1 MPAQREEVRDQFS
14 EVPKVQS
21 AMAALAGRPQ
31 LCVPCLVS
39 SAWAVNAKKLNK
51 EIKQQEEN
59 KNQKTVAFGIP
70 ASSPDPP
77 GPAEAA
83 DEAQQFVF
91 PLSPFCTLQWLRRG
105 AAQQYRPSPGRAAP
119 RAGVVPG
126 STVPD

>member
-59 KNQKTVAFGIP
+59 KNQKNRCF
-70 ASSPDPP
+70 
-77 GPAEAA
+77 
-83 DEAQQFVF
+83 
-91 PLSPFCTLQWLRRG
+91 
-105 AAQQYRPSPGRAAP
+105 QYPSFLP
-119 RAGVVPG
+119 
-126 STVPD
+126 